1 MTISTRLFGL
11 IMTAALW
18 SSVAT
23 AQGLSAAG
31 AGEDLPPDLTL
42 PSQGAENLP
51 MPPAGQG
58 TAMQGGPSLDAMQPA
73 DSGDGY
79 LQGESCDPYAP
90 QIRGLWTELAPIES
104 TGTWLRRGF
113 WYAETD
119 AVIYNR
125 LWSRKDMRFAAEDQ
139 NVIVG
144 PIFDPTPGSAQSLG
158 FNQILLNTNRV
169 LILNG
174 SLPGEDAAAR
184 ATLGNFLFR
193 DDHNRDHTVEFT
205 AQGGGNFEQ
214 QRTVSSVNAHGLFVP
229 FPIAGR
235 NPTFNASSSQAM
247 DYDSNLTSF
256 EGNYR
261 VRARLGHDQLIMDAN
276 GDWHRAADAGFER
289 EYLVGLRFLEM
300 GEHIDWTATDIVNV
314 GDDGDYR
321 IRTNNDLFGFQ
332 LGTGMTYQA
341 PRWSIGTN
349 VKGGVFVNRA
359 TGTSRLDF
367 TASDTNDFDQRMV
380 ENQLS
385 FIGEFRL
392 QGKYHVLPNVSLR
405 AGFEL
410 MLITSAALAPNQA
423 TFTSD
428 TTYLNTTGNPFY
440 QGASFGCD
448 FYW

>member
-23 AQGLSAAG
+23 AQGVPGLG
-31 AGEDLPPDLTL
+31 AGEDLPPDLSL
-42 PSQGAENLP
+42 PAQAAPQGAESLP
-51 MPPAGQG
+51 MPPAQG
-58 TAMQGGPSLDAMQPA
+58 PALDAIEPSDSRNGSMQ
-73 DSGDGY
+73 GDGY
-79 LQGESCDPYAP
+79 TQSEYCDPFAP
-90 QIRGLWTELAPIES
+90 QVRSLWTQLAPIES

-125 LWSRKDMRFAAEDQ
+125 LWSRKDERFAAEDP
-139 NVIVG
+139 NVTLG
-144 PIFDPTPGSAQSLG
+144 PVNAQSLG
-158 FNQILLNTNRV
+158 FNPVFLNTNRI

-174 SLPGEDAAAR
+174 SLPGEDAAVR

-205 AQGGGNFEQ
+205 AQGGGDFEQ
-214 QRTVSSVNAHGLFVP
+214 QRTVSSVTPNGLFVP
-229 FPIAGR
+229 FFIAGH
-235 NPTFNASSSQAM
+235 NPTFNQSSTQAM
-247 DYDSNLTSF
+247 DYESNLSSF
-256 EGNYR
+256 EANYR

-289 EYLVGLRFLEM
+289 EYLVGLRFVEM
-300 GEHIDWTATDIVNV
+300 GERLDWSATDIVTT
-314 GDDGDYR
+314 GADGDYR
-321 IRTNNDLFGFQ
+321 IRTDNDMLGFQ

-341 PRWSIGTN
+341 PRWSLGAN

-367 TASDTNDFDQRMV
+367 TATDTNDFDQRMV

-385 FIGEFRL
+385 FLGEFRL

-405 AGFEL
+405 AGYEM

-423 TFTSD
+423 TFTAD

>member
-1 MTISTRLFGL
+1 
-11 IMTAALW
+11 
-18 SSVAT
+18 
-23 AQGLSAAG
+23 
-31 AGEDLPPDLTL
+31 
-42 PSQGAENLP
+42 
-51 MPPAGQG
+51 
-58 TAMQGGPSLDAMQPA
+58 
-73 DSGDGY
+73 
-79 LQGESCDPYAP
+79 
-90 QIRGLWTELAPIES
+90 
-104 TGTWLRRGF
+104 
-113 WYAETD
+113 
-119 AVIYNR
+119 
-125 LWSRKDMRFAAEDQ
+125 MRFAAEDQ
-139 NVIVG
+139 NVVVG

-229 FPIAGR
+229 FPIAGH

>member
-1 MTISTRLFGL
+1 LFGL

-18 SSVAT
+18 SSVAA
-23 AQGLSAAG
+23 AQGLSATG
-31 AGEDLPPDLTL
+31 TGEDLPPDLTL
-42 PSQGAENLP
+42 PAQGAENLP
-51 MPPAGQG
+51 TPPAGQATG
-58 TAMQGGPSLDAMQPA
+58 MQGGPSLDAMQPT
-73 DSGDGY
+73 DSVDGY
-79 LQGESCDPYAP
+79 LQGEGCDPYTP
-90 QIRGLWTELAPIES
+90 GIRSLWTELAPIES

-125 LWSRKDMRFAAEDQ
+125 MWNRKDKRFAAEDI
-139 NVIVG
+139 NVTRG
-144 PIFDPTPGSAQSLG
+144 PSVDPNTGNGTSLG
-158 FNQILLNTNRV
+158 FNPIFMNTNRV

-174 SLPGEDAAAR
+174 ALPGEDAAAR

-214 QRTVSSVNAHGLFVP
+214 QRTVTSVTPNNLFVP
-229 FPIAGR
+229 FFIAGH
-235 NPTFNASSSQAM
+235 NPTFNGSSSQAM
-247 DYDSNLTSF
+247 DYDSNITSF
-256 EGNYR
+256 EANYR

-289 EYLVGLRFLEM
+289 EYLAGLRFLEL
-300 GEHIDWTATDIVNV
+300 GEHLDWTATDIINV

-321 IRTNNDLFGFQ
+321 IRTNNDMLGFQ

-341 PRWSIGTN
+341 PRWSIGAN
-349 VKGGVFVNRA
+349 AKGGVFVNRA

-367 TASDTNDFDQRMV
+367 TASDTNDFNQRMV

-405 AGFEL
+405 AGYEM
-410 MLITSAALAPNQA
+410 MLITSAALAPTQA
-423 TFTSD
+423 TFTPD
-428 TTYLNTTGNPFY
+428 TTYLNTTGTPFY
-440 QGASFGCD
+440 HGASFGCD